1 MEIQA
6 GTRLGPYEIVAPIG
20 AGGMGQVWRAK
31 DTRLEREVAV
41 KLLPEDYAADAQ
53 FLARFERE
61 AKAVS
66 ALNHPHICTLHDVG
80 REGSAHFLVMELI
93 EGESLAERLGRGRL
107 PIDQVLRTGGQVASA
122 LDAAHRKGIVHRDL
136 KPANVMLT
144 RSGAKLVDFGLAK
157 SGASAGGVVAGL
169 TETPTQAKPLTQQGT
184 ILGTFQYMA
193 PEQLEGQEA
202 DARTDIFALGALLYE
217 MATGERAFSG
227 KTRTS
232 LIAAIV
238 SSTPRPVSD
247 LVPMTPPAFEHVV
260 RRCLEKEPDE
270 RWQSAHDVAE
280 HLRWIAEAGSQAGVP
295 VPLARRRIRLDRVLA
310 TALAAALVGIGVL
323 VFRGRRPAAVPS
335 YSLAIPAITES
346 YSRAD
351 HAVVSPDGAW
361 VAFPA
366 TGNDGKRLL
375 WVRRLDS
382 FAARPLEGTEAPG
395 RPCWSPDSRSLAFSS
410 RGRIFRVSVD
420 GGPVQSIADHQK
432 LPALIGL
439 TWSPAGV
446 ILAGSSELGIHKV
459 SAAGGAFEP
468 ITKPDAPR
476 SDRGHTHPRFL
487 RDGRRFT
494 FLAPLRD
501 AGSGELVK
509 RLYLGSLDA
518 PPRDVGPIGSMALV
532 DEESGHLLF
541 VSDATLMAVS
551 FDAAAGRISGEPVP
565 ILDDVFFF
573 DPTGIAAVSLSNT
586 GVLTAQSRTG
596 GSRLSWLDFAGR
608 RLGGVEDA
616 AVSSGFRFSADG
628 RRVFAAVLDRK
639 VGTNDLFA
647 FDVARKGGA
656 RLTYGRGQEMRPLA
670 TRDAKS
676 LYYSADQTGPPDI
689 LRKLLDSPEADQDV
703 LAEPGIQYPSDLSP
717 DGSLLLYETGKDPA
731 MRTDLWVLPLTGDA
745 KPYPFVRSPAVES
758 GGRFSPDGTR
768 VAYVSDESGPSQ
780 VYLRPFPGP
789 GSARQVSQ
797 AGGSVPRW
805 SRDGRS
811 LYFLGGGKLFRAAAP
826 FDSEPELLFENRD
839 IVSFE
844 VAPDEKRILAV
855 ITSDFDASP
864 PTRVIT
870 NWRTLLARRGP
881 QTTTE

>member
-6 GTRLGPYEIVAPIG
+6 GTRLGPYEIVAPVG

-41 KLLPEDYAADAQ
+41 KLLPEDYSADAQ

-61 AKAVS
+61 AKAIS

-80 REGSAHFLVMELI
+80 HEGGAHYLVMEMI
-93 EGESLAERLGRGRL
+93 EGESLADRIAKGRL

-144 RSGAKLVDFGLAK
+144 RSGAKLVDFGLAR
-157 SGASAGGVVAGL
+157 SGVSAGGVVAGL
-169 TETPTQAKPLTQQGT
+169 TETPTQARPLTQEGT

-238 SSTPRPVSD
+238 SATPRPLSE

-260 RRCLEKEPDE
+260 RRCLEKEPGD
-270 RWQSAHDVAE
+270 RWQSAHDIGE
-280 HLRWIAEAGSQAGVP
+280 QLRWIAEAGSQAGLPAP
-295 VPLARRRIRLDRVLA
+295 VARRRVSLDRILA
-310 TALAAALVGIGVL
+310 LALAAALVVIGAL
-323 VFRGRRPAAVPS
+323 VARGRRPAAAPG
-335 YSLAIPAITES
+335 YSLEIPAITES
-346 YSRAD
+346 YARAGL
-351 HAVVSPDGAW
+351 AVVSPDGAW

-382 FAARPLEGTEAPG
+382 FAARPLEGTVAPG
-395 RPCWSPDSRSLAFSS
+395 TPCWSPDSRSLAFLS
-410 RGRIFRVSVD
+410 RGRIFRVSVE
-420 GGPVQSIADHQK
+420 GGPVQAVADHQTI
-432 LPALIGL
+432 PTIMGL

-446 ILAGSSELGIHKV
+446 ILAGSIEVGLHKV
-459 SAAGGAFEP
+459 PAAGGSLEP
-468 ITKPDAPR
+468 VTKPDAPR
-476 SDRGHTHPRFL
+476 SDRGHAHPSFL

-494 FLAPLRD
+494 FVAALRD
-501 AGSGELVK
+501 AASGELRK

-518 PPRDVGPIGSMALV
+518 PPREIGPITSKALV
-532 DEESGHLLF
+532 DEESGHVLF

-551 FDAAAGRISGEPVP
+551 FDAASGKVSGEPVP
-565 ILDDVFFF
+565 ILDDVSFF
-573 DPTGIAAVSLSNT
+573 DPTGAAALSLSNT

-608 RLGGVEDA
+608 RLGGVEDVP
-616 AVSSGFRFSADG
+616 VSSGFRFSDDG
-628 RRVFAAVLDRK
+628 QRVLAAVLDRK
-639 VGTNDLFA
+639 VGTYDLFA
-647 FDVARKGGA
+647 FDATRKGGA
-656 RLTYGRGQEMRPLA
+656 RLTYGRDTEVSPLP
-670 TRDAKS
+670 TRDGKS
-676 LYYSADQTGPPDI
+676 LYYAADRTGPPDI
-689 LRKLLDSPEADQDV
+689 FRKVLDSPEEDQGV
-703 LAEPGIQYPSDLSP
+703 LAEPGVQYPSDLSP
-717 DGSLLLYETGKDPA
+717 DGTLLLYETNKDPA
-731 MRTDLWVLPLTGDA
+731 MRTDLWVLPLGGDA
-745 KPYPFVRSPAVES
+745 KPYPFVRSPSVES

-768 VAYVSDESGPSQ
+768 VAYVSDESGRNQ
-780 VYLRPFPGP
+780 VYVRPFPGP

-797 AGGSVPRW
+797 SGGGSPRW

-811 LYFLGGGKLFRAAAP
+811 LYFFSDGRLLRAIAP
-826 FDSEPELLFENRD
+826 FDSEPVLLFENRD
-839 IVSFE
+839 IVSYE

-855 ITSDFDASP
+855 MTSDFDASP

-870 NWRTLLARRGP
+870 NWRALLARRG
-881 QTTTE
+881 Q

>member
-1 MEIQA
+1 MEIQP

-41 KLLPEDYAADAQ
+41 KLLPEDYSADAQ

-66 ALNHPHICTLHDVG
+66 ALNHPHVCTLHDVG
-80 REGSAHFLVMELI
+80 HDGGTHYLVMEMI
-93 EGESLAERLGRGRL
+93 EGESLADRIAKGRL
-107 PIDQVLRTGGQVASA
+107 PIDQVLRIGGQVAA
-122 LDAAHRKGIVHRDL
+122 GLDAAHRKGIVHRDL

-144 RSGAKLVDFGLAK
+144 RAGAKLVDFGLAK
-157 SGASAGGVVAGL
+157 SGVAGGGVVGGMTHMP
-169 TETPTQAKPLTQQGT
+169 TEAKPLTEQGT

-217 MATGERAFSG
+217 MATAERAFSG

-238 SSTPRPVSD
+238 SATPRPVSE
-247 LVPMTPPAFEHVV
+247 LVAMTPPAFEHLVQ
-260 RRCLEKEPDE
+260 RCLAKDPDE

-280 HLRWIAEAGSQAGVP
+280 QLRFMAEAGSQAGVTAP
-295 VPLARRRIRLDRVLA
+295 VARRRVRLERVLA
-310 TALAAALVGIGVL
+310 TALVAALVVIGAL
-323 VFRGRRPAAVPS
+323 VARGRRSAAVPS
-335 YSLAIPAITES
+335 YGLTIPAITDS
-346 YSRAD
+346 YARAGL
-351 HAVVSPDGAW
+351 AIVSPDGTM

-366 TGNDGKRLL
+366 TGNDGRRLL

-382 FAARPLEGTEAPG
+382 FTARPLEGTEAAG
-395 RPCWSPDSRSLAFSS
+395 ASCWSPDSRSLAFSS
-410 RGRIFRVSVD
+410 RGRIFRVSVE
-420 GGPVQSIADHQK
+420 GGPVQSVADHQK
-432 LPALIGL
+432 IPAIRGL

-446 ILAGSSELGIHKV
+446 ILAGSAEVGLHQV
-459 SAAGGAFEP
+459 PAAGGSFEP
-468 ITKPDAPR
+468 ITKPDGPGG
-476 SDRGHTHPRFL
+476 DRAHLHPRFL

-494 FLAPLRD
+494 FLSALRD
-501 AGSGELVK
+501 AGSGELTK

-518 PPRDVGPIGSMALV
+518 PPREIGPLGSMSLV

-541 VSDATLMAVS
+541 VSDATLMAVR
-551 FDAAAGRISGEPVP
+551 FDAASGTVSGEPVP

-573 DPTGIAAVSLSNT
+573 DPTGDAAVSLSAT

-596 GSRLSWLDFAGR
+596 GSRLSWLDLAGR
-608 RLGGVEDA
+608 RLGGVEDVP
-616 AVSSGFRFSADG
+616 VSSGFRFSADG
-628 RRVFAAVLDRK
+628 RRVFAAVLDQK

-647 FDVARKGGA
+647 LDTARKGGA
-656 RLTYGRGQEMRPLA
+656 RLTYGRGQESRPLP
-670 TRDAKS
+670 TRDGKS
-676 LYYSADQTGPPDI
+676 LYYASDKAGPPDVF
-689 LRKLLDSPEADQDV
+689 RKVLDTPDADQCV
-703 LAEPGIQYPSDLSP
+703 LAEPAPQYPSDLSP
-717 DGSLLLYETGKDPA
+717 NGALLLYETTKDPA
-731 MRTDLWVLPLTGDA
+731 MRSDLWLQPLAGDA
-745 KPYPFVRSPAVES
+745 NPYPFVRSPSGES
-758 GGRFSPDGTR
+758 DGRFSPDGTR
-768 VAYVSDESGPSQ
+768 VAYVSDESGRNQ
-780 VYLRPFPGP
+780 IYVRPFPGP

-797 AGGSVPRW
+797 GGGSTPRW

-811 LYFLGGGKLFRAAAP
+811 LYFLGGGNLLRAATP

-844 VAPDEKRILAV
+844 IAPDQKRILAV
-855 ITSDFDASP
+855 MTSDFDASP

-870 NWRTLLARRGP
+870 NWRTLLAGR
-881 QTTTE
+881 EN

>member
-41 KLLPEDYAADAQ
+41 KLLPEDYSADAQ

-61 AKAVS
+61 AKAIS
-66 ALNHPHICTLHDVG
+66 ALNHPNICTLHDVG
-80 REGSAHFLVMELI
+80 REGDAHFLVMELI
-93 EGESLAERLGRGRL
+93 EGESLAERLSQGRL

-136 KPANVMLT
+136 KPGNVMLT
-144 RSGAKLVDFGLAK
+144 RNGAKLVDFGLAR
-157 SGASAGGVVAGL
+157 SGVSAGGVVAGV
-169 TETPTQAKPLTQQGT
+169 TETPTQARPLTQQGT

-238 SSTPRPVSD
+238 SGTPRPVSE

-280 HLRWIAEAGSQAGVP
+280 QLRWIAEAGWQAGVP
-295 VPLARRRIRLDRVLA
+295 APLARGRIRLDRVLGV
-310 TALAAALVGIGVL
+310 ALAAALVVIGAL
-323 VFRGRRPAAVPS
+323 VARGRRPAAVPS

-346 YSRAD
+346 YTRAG

-382 FAARPLEGTEAPG
+382 FAARPLEGTEGPG
-395 RPCWSPDSRSLAFSS
+395 RPCWSPDSHSLAFAS
-410 RGRIFRVSVD
+410 RGRILRVSVE
-420 GGPVQSIADHQK
+420 GGSVQSVADRQTIPTIA
-432 LPALIGL
+432 GL
-439 TWSPAGV
+439 TWSPAGL
-446 ILAGSSELGIHKV
+446 ILVGSAVVGVHQV
-459 SAAGGAFEP
+459 PAAGGSLEP
-468 ITKPDAPR
+468 ITKTDAPR
-476 SDRGHTHPRFL
+476 SDRGHTHPSFL

-494 FLAPLRD
+494 FVASLRD
-501 AGSGELVK
+501 AASGEETK

-518 PPRDVGPIGSMALV
+518 PPREIGPTGSKALV
-532 DEESGHLLF
+532 DEEGGHLLF
-541 VSDATLMAVS
+541 VRDATLMAVD
-551 FDAAAGRISGEPVP
+551 FDAASAKVLGEPVP
-565 ILDDVFFF
+565 ILDDVWYF
-573 DPTGIAAVSLSNT
+573 DPNGDAAVSLSTT
-586 GVLTAQSRTG
+586 GVLTAQSREG

-608 RLGGVEDA
+608 RLGGVEDVPVA
-616 AVSSGFRFSADG
+616 GGFRFSADG
-628 RRVFAAVLDRK
+628 QRVFAAVLDRK
-639 VGTNDLFA
+639 LGTYDLFA
-647 FDVARKGGA
+647 FDTARKGGA
-656 RLTYGRGQEMRPLA
+656 RLTYGRGTEVSPLPS
-670 TRDAKS
+670 RDGSS
-676 LYYSADQTGPPDI
+676 LYYSGNRVGPVDI
-689 LRKLLDSPEADQDV
+689 FRKLLDSAEDDQAV
-703 LAEPGIQYPSDLSP
+703 LAEPALQYPSDLSP
-717 DGSLLLYETGKDPA
+717 NGALLLYETDKDPA
-731 MRTDLWVLPLTGDA
+731 MRTDLWVLPLAAEA
-745 KPYPFVRSPAVES
+745 KPYPFVRSPADEF

-768 VAYVSDESGPSQ
+768 VAYVSDESGRRQ
-780 VYLRPFPGP
+780 VYVRPFPGP
-789 GSARQVSQ
+789 GSVRQVSQ
-797 AGGSVPRW
+797 GGGSSPRW

-811 LYFLGGGKLFRAAAP
+811 LYFLSDGKLCRAAAP
-826 FDSEPELLFENRD
+826 FDSQPELLFENRD
-839 IVSFE
+839 IVSYE
-844 VAPDEKRILAV
+844 LAPDEKRILAV

-864 PTRVIT
+864 PTRVLT
-870 NWRTLLARRGP
+870 NWRALLARRSP
-881 QTTTE
+881 